1 VFHRNGILRPRA
13 VRFEQNPALVKD
25 RKNSGFSKKPGKRRL
40 ARSTQFSR
48 NRILEDSS
56 PRTTPSHQRS
66 QDLISARRRNDQFI
80 KLTPALSTTFAGSA
94 EKGDTDSIQNPEAE
108 KDPILSRGGAI

>member
-1 VFHRNGILRPRA
+1 MRV
-13 VRFEQNPALVKD
+13 NPALVKD

-56 PRTTPSHQRS
+56 PRTTPSHRRS
-66 QDLISARRRNDQFI
+66 QDLISIRRRKDQSMQ
-80 KLTPALSTTFAGSA
+80 LTPALSTAFVVSAG
-94 EKGDTDSIQNPEAE
+94 KGDTDSIQNPRTE
-108 KDPILSRGGAI
+108 KDPIRGRGGAI